1 MKRIKFLF
9 AAALCASVFVACD
22 TKDNSSDGTARLQVR
37 LTDDPADYDE
47 VNVDIR
53 EVQVNFD
60 GDTINGWRTL
70 NGIKPGIYNLLD
82 LVNDKDTLLADAVI
96 PTGRIH
102 QIRLVLGDNN
112 SVVLDGVS
120 HPLNTPSAQQ
130 SGLKLNVQQDIQN
143 GLLYVILLD
152 FDAGRSVNQTGNNN
166 FILKP
171 VIRMALQAVGGS
183 IKGIVD
189 PASSRTSIFAL
200 QGLDTIAGTST
211 DTSGA
216 FLIKG
221 LAAGN
226 YDLTLVPSDTLLQVK
241 NIPSVGVTSGQ
252 VTNVDTIHL
261 K

>member
-1 MKRIKFLF
+1 MERIKLLF
-9 AAALCASVFVACD
+9 AAVLCTAAFASCD
-22 TKDNSSDGTARLQVR
+22 NKDNPSQGTARLQVR
-37 LTDDPADYDE
+37 LTDDPADYDK

-60 GDTINGWRTL
+60 GDTTNGWKTL
-70 NGIKPGIYNLLD
+70 PGIKPGIYNLLEF
-82 LVNDKDTLLADAVI
+82 VNDKDTLLADAVI

-102 QIRLVLGDNN
+102 QIRLVLGDKN
-112 SVVLDGVS
+112 SVVIDGVT
-120 HPLNTPSAQQ
+120 HPLKTPSGQQ

-183 IKGIVD
+183 IKGVVD
-189 PASSRTSIFAL
+189 PASSRTSIFAI
-200 QGLDTIAGTST
+200 QGLDTIAGTSN
-211 DTSGA
+211 DTTGA

-226 YDLTLVPSDTLLQVK
+226 YDIALIPSDTLLQAKSVTG
-241 NIPSVGVTSGQ
+241 VGVISGQ
-252 VTNVDTIHL
+252 ITNIDTISL